1 MHLILVIYIGS
12 TSNLIMLQEF
22 ILCFQCHNIN
32 NWPLCIAG
40 DTIFPENHL
49 SSESPFLVLTLMSI
63 WCSRSF
69 LCFVKLASLLGSFSP
84 CYSALCGTLFSS
96 LFQCRYYLGCSSCF
110 RSLHFP
116 SSLSPPFLISF
127 LPLSQF
133 KLISSHTFKYH
144 LCTDAFQINTSHPD
158 PSPKILQTWIFK
170 SHQAQWSICPTLNSS
185 VSCCKQLNEQCSLSS
200 SSVTRWEAG
209 GFTDCPLTVPSAF
222 LCTYLFFI
230 STSQIWGLNL
240 IPLNDCNNLLA
251 FLILLLNL
259 FFIL

>member
-1 MHLILVIYIGS
+1 M
-12 TSNLIMLQEF
+12 
-22 ILCFQCHNIN
+22 
-32 NWPLCIAG
+32 
-40 DTIFPENHL
+40 
-49 SSESPFLVLTLMSI
+49 
-63 WCSRSF
+63 RSF
-69 LCFVKLASLLGSFSP
+69 VLCFVKLASLLGSFSP

-133 KLISSHTFKYH
+133 KLISPHSFKYH

-158 PSPKILQTWIFK
+158 PSPKILQTWILK

-222 LCTYLFFI
+222 LCIYLFFI

-251 FLILLLNL
+251 FLTLLLIYSSYFNKSDFAMCPYPWAL
-259 FFIL
+259 AHSVSSAYNAFLPLVTYLLKTYVFFKNQLKQFF